1 MNFFNIIKSIIRFYL
16 MILPGLLE
24 LMYDVAAYLFSW
36 YADDEK
42 KIDDIAVGL
51 TLGFLILT
59 AVVCLDA
66 ADKLEMILYQYEA
79 YQQFRFGL

>member
-1 MNFFNIIKSIIRFYL
+1 MIKLIVSDMDGTL
-16 MILPGLLE
+16 
-24 LMYDVAAYLFSW
+24 VN
-36 YADDEK
+36 DEK

-66 ADKLEMILYQYEA
+66 ADKLEMILYQYET
-79 YQQFRFGL
+79 YQQFRFYRF

>member
-1 MNFFNIIKSIIRFYL
+1 MNFFNIIKAIIRFYL
-16 MILPGLLE
+16 MILLGLLE
-24 LMYDVAAYLFSW
+24 LMYDVAAYLFPW

-79 YQQFRFGL
+79 YQQFRFSL